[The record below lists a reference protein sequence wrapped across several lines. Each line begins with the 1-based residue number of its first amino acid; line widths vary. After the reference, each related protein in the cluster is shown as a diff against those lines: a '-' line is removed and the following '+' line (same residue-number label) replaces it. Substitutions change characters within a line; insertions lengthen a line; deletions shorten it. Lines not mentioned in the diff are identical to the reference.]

1 MLEIK
6 DLSVTYQSSDE
17 SYTALQNINLS
28 LPSGG
33 TCAIIGPSGCGKSTL
48 LKVLAGIITDYEG
61 KVLFDGNPILPS
73 KQKIG
78 FIPQNYGLLPWKN
91 VYENI
96 SSFIRRIK
104 TLSTCYDSVV
114 FTDRY
119 GT

>member
-17 SYTALQNINLS
+17 SYIALQNINLS

-61 KVLFDGNPILPS
+61 TVLFDGNPILPS

-78 FIPQNYGLLPWKN
+78 FIPQNYGLFSARKAGMPHRN
-91 VYENI
+91 GIE
-96 SSFIRRIK
+96 
-104 TLSTCYDSVV
+104 
-114 FTDRY
+114 TDLCLLWMR
-119 GT
+119 